1 MLLEFGGRNF
11 YSFKDG
17 FQVSLREKGKSVS
30 NLLAI
35 KGANSSGKT
44 NVLKALSFL
53 EYFITSSFALKEDER
68 IPLSSFFKNDEP
80 ISLYTIFKKGSKEYK
95 YEIDLTNKGII
106 NESFYEKDKLLVE
119 RNELNLTVTNNLEEL
134 KKIILRPNVSLISSA
149 E

>member
-68 IPLSSFFKNDEP
+68 IPLSSFIKNDEP
-80 ISLYTIFKKGSKEYK
+80 IRL
-95 YEIDLTNKGII
+95 
-106 NESFYEKDKLLVE
+106 
-119 RNELNLTVTNNLEEL
+119 
-134 KKIILRPNVSLISSA
+134 
-149 E
+149 